1 MLQTFF
7 PALRS
12 GRSAPEGRCGT
23 RFRMIRF
30 CPYRALQGMGGITRV
45 PLRCCA
51 AATSQLRLPW
61 AMRFCPFRAIR
72 CRKRGC
78 YGLLPFQGDS
88 LPQER
93 VLCAFALLGRFAAA
107 RGGAMGFCLVGRC
120 KRCRIPIHV
129 IAEVELAILKSSL
142 KRRSSTNIRA
152 GDADGLLGVILHT
165 TAYVCNEYATR
176 LSES

>member
-1 MLQTFF
+1 M
-7 PALRS
+7 
-12 GRSAPEGRCGT
+12 G
-23 RFRMIRF
+23 F
-30 CPYRALQGMGGITRV
+30 CLV
-45 PLRCCA
+45 
-51 AATSQLRLPW
+51 
-61 AMRFCPFRAIR
+61 
-72 CRKRGC
+72 
-78 YGLLPFQGDS
+78 
-88 LPQER
+88 
-93 VLCAFALLGRFAAA
+93 GRFAAA